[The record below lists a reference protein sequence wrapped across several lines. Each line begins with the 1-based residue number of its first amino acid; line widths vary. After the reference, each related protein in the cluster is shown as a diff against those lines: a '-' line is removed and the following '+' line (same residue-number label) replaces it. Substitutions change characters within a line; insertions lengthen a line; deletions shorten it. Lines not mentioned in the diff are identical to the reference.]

1 MSGPVLFLAPCQR
14 LAVVTLRADHSPR
27 SRASELPGR
36 RLQAAG
42 TCLSPSLSF
51 PNLWVLL
58 LLASVL
64 HASAAARTP
73 WTTSRVI
80 GSPNPPAPLRTERV
94 FPQLTFDRP
103 VDLARLPGSDRWVV
117 AELGGQLWSFRPSAT
132 VAKPELLADLRPHHM
147 PEEFVRG
154 FSILGFTFHPGFAT
168 NRFLFVNYNEPGGR
182 TNGSVVARFRVSATE
197 PPVLERASEQVL
209 LRWTSG
215 GHNGCTLAFGPDGFL
230 YISTGDGAAPD
241 PPDRPHN
248 TGQDISDLLAS
259 VLRIDVNRTAGTN
272 HYAIPK
278 DNPFV
283 STPGARPEVWAFGLR
298 NPFRMSF
305 DRATGDLW
313 VGDVGWEQ
321 WEMVYRVQRGGNYGW
336 PITEGP
342 NTRVRTDV
350 KPGPGPILPP
360 VVAIPHSEGASIT
373 GGLVYHG
380 KQFPKLKGAYL
391 YGDWETGT
399 FWALRH
405 KAGQLVSN
413 TELCKTT
420 LKPIAF
426 ATDPDGEVLVLD
438 YNGGLHRFVANTAPP
453 ANLAFPRKLSETG
466 LFTSL
471 TPLTPASGVEPWS
484 PIAPMWN
491 DGAVAQHHLAIPGDG
506 LIATTNARQIIS
518 GKMWYFPKDTVFAR
532 TLTLDLNRGDAA
544 SARRIETQ
552 LLHFDGLA
560 WNPYTYRWNAAQTEA
575 DLVAAEGAS
584 DSFTVTDAIAPGGRR
599 EIPWRFHSRAECL
612 RCHNAWSGETVG
624 FNWLQ
629 LNATAPDGE
638 LRRLEKLGLL
648 VATNAPKTQA
658 ALVNPHDLTKPLE
671 DRARSWLHVNCAACH
686 RYGAGGAVP
695 AHLNVDKK
703 LADLRVLNAKPTRG
717 DFGLIDAR
725 VIAPGQPYSSTLL
738 WRIATE
744 GAGHMPAIGSRTVD
758 EAGASLVRDWLT
770 QLGFPPP
777 RSPGTPPGANEPS
790 KIRLAPDDH
799 PSTALRLA
807 LGTTQTEF
815 RLHLART
822 STTPFVRD
830 ILQRFLPPEQ
840 RRRTLGSDF
849 APNEVLSLRGDAVRG
864 RAVFANESGGQ
875 CVRCHRSHGAG
886 RDYGPDLTDIRRKY
900 DRITLLTHITQP
912 NLLVAPEHRTHSVL
926 LRDDTE
932 LTGFLKKRTP
942 TELLLR
948 LEDGTERRVPMAQVA
963 STRVSALSA
972 MPEGLLSAL
981 TAQEVSD
988 LLEFLLAR

>member
-1 MSGPVLFLAPCQR
+1 MPARVF
-14 LAVVTLRADHSPR
+14 PR
-27 SRASELPGR
+27 PGR
-36 RLQAAG
+36 RLQAIG
-42 TCLSPSLSF
+42 TCLSSSLSGA
-51 PNLWVLL
+51 NLWVFLFLL
-58 LLASVL
+58 THCLGL
-64 HASAAARTP
+64 AAARTP
-73 WTTSRVI
+73 WTTPRVT
-80 GSPNPPAPLRTERV
+80 GSPNPPPPLRTERV
-94 FPQLTFDRP
+94 FPQHNFDRP
-103 VDLARLPGSDRWVV
+103 VDFARLPGSDRWVV

-132 VAKPELLADLRPHHM
+132 GAKPELVADLRPHHM

-168 NRFLFVNYNEPGGR
+168 NRFIFINYNEPGSR
-182 TNGSVVARFRVSATE
+182 TNGAVVARFRVSNVE
-197 PPVLERASEQVL
+197 PPVLDRASEQVL

-230 YISTGDGAAPD
+230 YISTGDAAAPD

-259 VLRIDVNRTAGTN
+259 VLRIDVNRTTGTN

-278 DNPFV
+278 DNPFI

-380 KQFPKLKGAYL
+380 KQFSKLKGAYL

-405 KAGQLVSN
+405 KNGQLVSN
-413 TELCKTT
+413 QELCKTT

-426 ATDPDGEVLVLD
+426 STDREGEVLVLD
-438 YNGGLHRFVANTAPP
+438 YNGGLHRFVPNPAPP
-453 ANLAFPRKLSETG
+453 ANLAFPRKLSATG
-466 LFTSL
+466 LFASL
-471 TPLTPASGVEPWS
+471 TPLTPAPGVAAWS

-506 LIATTNARQIIS
+506 FIATTNARKIIP
-518 GKMWYFPKDTVFAR
+518 GFMWYFPKDTVFAR
-532 TLTLDLNRGDAA
+532 TLTLDLKKGDAA

-560 WNPYTYRWNAAQTEA
+560 WNPYSYRWNTAQTDA

-584 DSFTVTDAIAPGGRR
+584 DSFTVTDASAPGGRR

-638 LRRLEKLGLL
+638 LRRLETLGLI
-648 VATNAPKTQA
+648 VATNAPKSQA
-658 ALVNPHDLTKPLE
+658 ALVNPHDTTKPLA

-703 LADLRVLNAKPTRG
+703 LADLRVLDAKPTRG
-717 DFGLIDAR
+717 DFGLHDAR
-725 VIAPGQPYSSTLL
+725 VIAPSRPYSSTLL

-758 EAGASLVRDWLT
+758 EVGLGLLRDWMS
-770 QLGFPPP
+770 QLSSSSSRPKLDESDIKQGSPSAALFVALNDPGSAD
-777 RSPGTPPGANEPS
+777 RSVFTNA
-790 KIRLAPDDH
+790 
-799 PSTALRLA
+799 
-807 LGTTQTEF
+807 F
-815 RLHLART
+815 ARDLF
-822 STTPFVRD
+822 S
-830 ILQRFLPPEQ
+830 RFLPPEQ
-840 RRRTLGSDF
+840 RRRTLAMDF
-849 APNEVLSLRGDAVRG
+849 APNEVLSLKGDAVRG

-875 CVRCHRSHGAG
+875 CVRCHRAHGAG
-886 RDYGPDLTDIRRKY
+886 RDFGPDLTDIRRKY
-900 DRITLLTHITQP
+900 DRATLLTHITQP
-912 NLLVAPEHRTHSVL
+912 NLLVAPEHRTHSVI

-932 LTGFLKKRTP
+932 LTGFLKKRTT

-948 LEDGTERRVPMAQVA
+948 LEDGSERRVPLAQVA
-963 STRVSALSA
+963 STRPSALSA
-972 MPEGLLSAL
+972 MPEGLLAAL
-981 TAQEVSD
+981 TAQETAD
-988 LLEFLLAR
+988 LLAFLLTR

>member
-1 MSGPVLFLAPCQR
+1 MSGLFLFLAPCQR
-14 LAVVTLRADHSPR
+14 LAVVTLRAVHSPR
-27 SRASELPGR
+27 SRAAELPGR

-58 LLASVL
+58 LLSSVL
-64 HASAAARTP
+64 LASAAARTP
-73 WTTSRVI
+73 WTTSRLT

-94 FPQLTFDRP
+94 FPPLNFDRP
-103 VDLARLPGSDRWVV
+103 VDFARLPGSDRWVV

-132 VAKPELLADLRPHHM
+132 GAKPELVADLRPHHM

-168 NRFLFVNYNEPGGR
+168 NRLIFINYNEPGSR
-182 TNGSVVARFRVSATE
+182 TNGAVIARFRVSNAE
-197 PPVLERASEQVL
+197 PPVLDRASEQVL

-259 VLRIDVNRTAGTN
+259 VLRIDVNRTTGTN

-380 KQFPKLKGAYL
+380 KQFPKLKGTYL

-405 KAGQLVSN
+405 KNGQLVSN
-413 TELCKTT
+413 QELCKTT

-426 ATDPDGEVLVLD
+426 STDRDGEVLVLD
-438 YNGGLHRFVANTAPP
+438 YNGGLHRFVPNPAPP

-471 TPLTPASGVEPWS
+471 TPLTPASGVETWS

-506 LIATTNARQIIS
+506 FIATTNARQIIS

-532 TLTLDLNRGDAA
+532 TLTLDLKKGDAA

-560 WNPYTYRWNAAQTEA
+560 WNPYSYRWNAAQTDA

-584 DSFTVTDAIAPGGRR
+584 DLFNVTDASAPGGRR

-638 LRRLEKLGLL
+638 LRRLETLGLI
-648 VATNAPKTQA
+648 VATNAPKSQA
-658 ALVNPHDLTKPLE
+658 ALVNPHDTTKPLA

-703 LADLRVLNAKPTRG
+703 LTDLRVLDAKPTRG
-717 DFGLIDAR
+717 DFGLLEAHVITSGKPLSSVLVWR
-725 VIAPGQPYSSTLL
+725 V
-738 WRIATE
+738 ATE

-758 EAGASLVRDWLT
+758 EAGVRLLLDWIGSQAREPYSYPLASTDI
-770 QLGFPPP
+770 
-777 RSPGTPPGANEPS
+777 E
-790 KIRLAPDDH
+790 AP
-799 PSTALRLA
+799 TIA
-807 LGTTQTEF
+807 LGWAVNWET
-815 RLHLART
+815 LKPSDARRERILQYAQGPT
-822 STTPFVRD
+822 NNPVRE
-830 ILQRFLPPEQ
+830 LYQRFLPPEQ

-875 CVRCHRSHGAG
+875 CVRCHRAHGAG
-886 RDYGPDLTDIRRKY
+886 RDFGPDLTDIRRKY
-900 DRITLLTHITQP
+900 DRATLLTHITQP

-932 LTGFLKKRTP
+932 LTGFLKKRTT

-948 LEDGTERRVPMAQVA
+948 LEDGTERRVPLAQIA
-963 STRVSALSA
+963 STRPSALSA
-972 MPEGLLSAL
+972 MPEGLLAAL
-981 TAQEVSD
+981 TAQEAAD
-988 LLEFLLAR
+988 LLAFLLTR